1 MVTRVGKG
9 DLPDLS
15 QEQEI
20 QELLHELERLRQRL
34 HSFVG
39 SEYRPERLQEA
50 RELSDR
56 IDEMVVRY
64 TRLVQVRRDAGA
76 GTGGGT
82 VEAGK
87 TPDARHAAD

>member
-1 MVTRVGKG
+1 MATRVGKE
-9 DLPDLS
+9 DLPDLA

-20 QELLHELERLRQRL
+20 QELLQELEQLRQRL

-56 IDEMVVRY
+56 LDELVVRH
-64 TRLVQVRRDAGA
+64 TRLMQASR
-76 GTGGGT
+76 
-82 VEAGK
+82 
-87 TPDARHAAD
+87 AADGGKDAEKGFGERHVAD